1 VKKPETHGRRLIVA
15 AIAAILIIA
24 SSFALSSVVKLNL
37 TASMPVGV
45 YIVHPTKVLRRGAI
59 VIACPPANAQRV
71 GVRNGYL
78 APARGILPASRCDA
92 GSAPLLK
99 YAIALAG
106 DVVELSDRGLEVDG
120 QLVDAHKIARVDRNG
135 RTLSYMP
142 DGMYHLGASDVWLY
156 SPAQYSW
163 DSRYFG
169 PAQIR
174 DVLGTA
180 VPLWTTDQSGGA
192 RMLRL
197 HN

>member
-1 VKKPETHGRRLIVA
+1 MKKPEKHGRRLIVA

-45 YIVHPTKVLRRGAI
+45 YILQPTKALQRGAI

-135 RTLSYMP
+135 RALASMP
-142 DGMYHLGASDVWLY
+142 DGTYHLGAGDVWLY
-156 SPAQYSW
+156 SPAEYSW

-169 PAQIR
+169 PAKLH

-180 VPLWTTDQSGGA
+180 VPLWTTDRSGEPPPLG
-192 RMLRL
+192 L

>member
-1 VKKPETHGRRLIVA
+1 VKKPEAHGRRLIVA
-15 AIAAILIIA
+15 AIAAILIVA

-45 YIVHPTKVLRRGAI
+45 YIVHTTKALRRGAI
-59 VIACPPANAQRV
+59 VIACPPADAQRV
-71 GVRNGYL
+71 GLRNGYL
-78 APARGILPASRCDA
+78 APARGILPGSRCDA

-106 DVVELSDRGLEVDG
+106 DVVELNDRGLEVDG
-120 QLVDAHKIARVDRNG
+120 QLVDAHKVARVDRNG
-135 RTLSYMP
+135 RALSSMP
-142 DGMYHLGASDVWLY
+142 DGTYHLAAGDVWLY
-156 SPAQYSW
+156 SPADYSW

-169 PAQIR
+169 PAKLR

-180 VPLWTTDQSGGA
+180 VPLWTTARSGDA
-192 RMLRL
+192 RKPGL

>member
-1 VKKPETHGRRLIVA
+1 VKRPEPHERRLIGAV
-15 AIAAILIIA
+15 IAAILIVA
-24 SSFALSSVVKLNL
+24 ASFALSSVVKLNL

-45 YIVHPTKVLRRGAI
+45 YILHRSTALQRGTI
-59 VIACPPANAQRV
+59 VIACPPADAQRV

-120 QLVDAHKIARVDRNG
+120 QVVDAHKIARVDRNG
-135 RTLSYMP
+135 RALSSMP
-142 DGMYHLGASDVWLY
+142 DGTYHLDAGDVWLY
-156 SPAQYSW
+156 SPAEYSW

-169 PAQIR
+169 PAKLR

-180 VPLWTTDQSGGA
+180 VPLWTTDRSGDA
-192 RMLRL
+192 RPLGL